1 MSKQLFHRFIINGAP
16 GSGKGTISSWIT
28 RDFPIK
34 HTSAGD
40 LLRNQIANATD
51 DGIKASQFIS
61 KGSLVPDDL
70 VTKLM
75 LNEFCKLNNNHLL
88 IDGFPR
94 TLQQAKSLDEALK
107 VTKVLDINVSHEEI
121 IKRIS
126 GRLIHQKSGRVYNT
140 HFNPP
145 KVPGKDDITGEEL
158 ITRQDD
164 QPDIVRARLNAYDD
178 LVKPI
183 FHHYEALGLLI
194 SFSGNTSHEIY
205 DQVKPFLQQYS
216 F

>member
-1 MSKQLFHRFIINGAP
+1 MCKQLFHRFIINGAP

-51 DGIKASQFIS
+51 DGQKASAFIA

-70 VTKLM
+70 ITRLM
-75 LNEFCKLNNNHLL
+75 LSELSKLNHHHLL
-88 IDGFPR
+88 LDGFPR
-94 TLQQAKSLDEALK
+94 TLQQAKSLDEAIKL
-107 VTKVLDINVSHEEI
+107 TKVLDIHVSHEEI

-145 KVPGKDDITGEEL
+145 KVEGKDDVTGEDL
-158 ITRQDD
+158 TMRDDD
-164 QPDIVRARLNAYDD
+164 QPAIVRARLNAYAD
-178 LVKPI
+178 LVQPI
-183 FHHYEALGLLI
+183 FDHYKKRGLLVQ
-194 SFSGNTSHEIY
+194 FTGDTSHEIY
-205 DQVKPFLQQYS
+205 SQVKRYLQQ
-216 F
+216 FTF